1 MMGIIMLIK
10 KNRIAILKIRRRIMR
25 EQLKVIKERM
35 EIKIAIKICRRTK
48 IKKKIPK
55 MIRITRIL
63 MEIRLKKL
71 TKKEG
76 INR

>member
-1 MMGIIMLIK
+1 M
-10 KNRIAILKIRRRIMR
+10 KI
-25 EQLKVIKERM
+25 IKEKK
-35 EIKIAIKICRRTK
+35 EIIIIITIKICRRTK